1 MALNTADRSSDP
13 GRAGSQAVSTSR
25 FKLRHL
31 VETRNG
37 YVVAAVLTIVY
48 LALFSAS
55 LPGREELPAAVH
67 ALLDFKI
74 LWLCVLIS
82 LWRIVVAPHR
92 AVRTGDVAW
101 GGLIIALAALT
112 AGVWSWLLLA
122 AFALLFLR
130 RTDQHEIRHALY
142 LVLAIGI
149 HESVVGVLGEVF
161 GDTLLA
167 IHAYGTSLQA
177 TGGHTVMLVWG
188 CSSFSYVGDMM
199 LLCWAVTL
207 LRGHGEGTGRSLWKW
222 LALVALFTVALN
234 AVRLALMA
242 AAPHTY
248 DFLHDGAGAVIF
260 RIIIL
265 SGAVGVAW
273 LQSVYAAHKSLRIA

>member
-1 MALNTADRSSDP
+1 
-13 GRAGSQAVSTSR
+13 
-25 FKLRHL
+25 
-31 VETRNG
+31 
-37 YVVAAVLTIVY
+37 VLTIVY

-167 IHAYGTSLQA
+167 LDASVAELLTHWFLPAIHAYGTSLQA